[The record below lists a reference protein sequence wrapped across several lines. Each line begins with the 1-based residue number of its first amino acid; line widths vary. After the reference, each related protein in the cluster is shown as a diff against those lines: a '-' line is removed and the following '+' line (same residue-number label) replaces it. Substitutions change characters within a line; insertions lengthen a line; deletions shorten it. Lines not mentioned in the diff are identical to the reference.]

1 MTTYREDLMTAD
13 WKSLTQ
19 PERGERIRRNQEEIL
34 KRRAEQRAKEDAAFK
49 LDWAVLRDAGVDDV
63 TVEYSGGGDSGCYEG
78 VTIDGEPFEET
89 VVKGVDEARLASY
102 LMRFV
107 DTEFAGWEINDGGRG
122 EVTLDVPEGK
132 VTINHTRY
140 YTSEDC
146 SEIELSVV

>member
-1 MTTYREDLMTAD
+1 MPMYREDLMTAD

-19 PERGERIRRNQEEIL
+19 PERDERLRRSREEYR
-34 KRRAEQRAKEDAAFK
+34 KRLAEQRAKEDAAFK
-49 LDWAVLRDAGVDDV
+49 LDLAVLRDAGVDDV

-89 VVKGVDEARLASY
+89 VVKGVDEARLADY

-107 DTEFAGWEINDGGRG
+107 DTAFAGWEINDGGRG
-122 EVTLDVPEGK
+122 EVVLDVPEG
-132 VTINHTRY
+132 TIRINHTRY
-140 YTSEDC
+140 FTSEDC